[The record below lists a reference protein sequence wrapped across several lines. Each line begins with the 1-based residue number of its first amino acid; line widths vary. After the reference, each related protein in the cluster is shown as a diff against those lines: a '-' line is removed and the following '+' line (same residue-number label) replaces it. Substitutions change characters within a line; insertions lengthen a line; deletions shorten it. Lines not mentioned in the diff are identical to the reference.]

1 MTQPRWLWKRGARQS
16 RPAPASL
23 KSWHSA
29 CILASGKNR
38 PARSVA
44 AVNVAAVKSTGNV
57 EDLIATNYA
66 LYALYLGIDMIQTA
80 RTWTDRIRAAIPAK
94 EIP

>member
-1 MTQPRWLWKRGARQS
+1 
-16 RPAPASL
+16 
-23 KSWHSA
+23 
-29 CILASGKNR
+29 
-38 PARSVA
+38 VA